1 MFPVRVRSALRFSAC
16 QSGSV
21 PEKSTPF
28 FRPTH
33 CSSLKAFAFRIQ
45 LPRPERVRRPKTRV
59 LRVGRRACLWGHPP
73 PSPPS
78 PGRAPLSPLHRRTGA
93 GGEMLFHPT
102 TEGAVPLGHCG
113 QYYSR
118 YTGGLFGTV
127 NPAFLCSLSHSQHSL
142 SQDFSVLCFHSWES
156 PGLGCG
162 SIQKV
167 VLTPHLVGPKAQ
179 SRARLVHP
187 LDSESFR
194 RWALGDF

>member
-1 MFPVRVRSALRFSAC
+1 MPK
-16 QSGSV
+16 
-21 PEKSTPF
+21 KSTPF

-45 LPRPERVRRPKTRV
+45 LPRPEHVRRPKTRV
-59 LRVGRRACLWGHPP
+59 LRVGRQACLWGHPP

-78 PGRAPLSPLHRRTGA
+78 PGRASLSPLHRRTGA

-102 TEGAVPLGHCG
+102 TEGAVLLGHCG

-118 YTGGLFGTV
+118 YAGAWPLPAVLQQVRRGTLRDCEPGL
-127 NPAFLCSLSHSQHSL
+127 SLSSLSQSHSL
-142 SQDFSVLCFHSWES
+142 SQDFSVLCFHSWEF

-167 VLTPHLVGPKAQ
+167 VLTPHHVRPKTQ
-179 SRARLVHP
+179 SRAGLVHP

-194 RWALGDF
+194 RWALGGF

>member
-102 TEGAVPLGHCG
+102 TEGAVPLGHCR
-113 QYYSR
+113 QYYSKYAGAWPLR
-118 YTGGLFGTV
+118 AVLQQVYRGTLRDCEPGL
-127 NPAFLCSLSHSQHSL
+127 SLFSL
-142 SQDFSVLCFHSWES
+142 SQSTLPLPGFLS
-156 PGLGCG
+156 PLLSLLG
-162 SIQKV
+162 I
-167 VLTPHLVGPKAQ
+167 
-179 SRARLVHP
+179 SRAGLWIHP
-187 LDSESFR
+187 EGR
-194 RWALGDF
+194 ANAPPCRAQGTVKG